1 MHARVALG
9 IVKCRLKFS
18 LLQGGFCRTVRHIRW
33 HSFHWST
40 SEWSRSVPE
49 APQVLYSES
58 VFLWEAAPRDV
69 VCVCGDAL
77 IQSERLSVLTVD
89 ERSENAALADEG

>member
-1 MHARVALG
+1 M
-9 IVKCRLKFS
+9 
-18 LLQGGFCRTVRHIRW
+18 
-33 HSFHWST
+33 
-40 SEWSRSVPE
+40 PE

-77 IQSERLSVLTVD
+77 IQSERLSVRPARIQLFVPD
-89 ERSENAALADEG
+89 